1 MIDEV
6 IDRPAAPPARPV
18 QPSAA
23 SALPSAELEQRH
35 IDMIQRRD
43 AAELKVIELEER
55 QGRALAEQGA
65 EDPALEDE
73 VVLQRS
79 QARRLSIACDVLAA
93 DIEVAKK
100 RERRDLIMAARVDL
114 LANRARCDK
123 LGKMIAATLETLC
136 DQIDEIQIC
145 QRDCVALMN
154 NAKRIVPVGER
165 KAGIRVLEGV
175 MALADPL
182 LLPRWAAIGTR
193 ARLGNFFGRD
203 VGSLQE
209 PFDQIV
215 ATNNAQVI
223 SEFDWLLDVTPTP
236 AE

>member
-1 MIDEV
+1 
-6 IDRPAAPPARPV
+6 
-18 QPSAA
+18 
-23 SALPSAELEQRH
+23 
-35 IDMIQRRD
+35 
-43 AAELKVIELEER
+43 
-55 QGRALAEQGA
+55 
-65 EDPALEDE
+65 
-73 VVLQRS
+73 
-79 QARRLSIACDVLAA
+79 
-93 DIEVAKK
+93 
-100 RERRDLIMAARVDL
+100 
-114 LANRARCDK
+114 
-123 LGKMIAATLETLC
+123 
-136 DQIDEIQIC
+136 
-145 QRDCVALMN
+145 MN
-154 NAKRIVPVGER
+154 NAKRIVPIGER

>member
-1 MIDEV
+1 MNDEV
-6 IDRPAAPPARPV
+6 IDRPATAPARPV

-35 IDMIQRRD
+35 ADMIQRRD

-55 QGRALAEQGA
+55 QGRALAEHGA

-79 QARRLSIACDVLAA
+79 QARKLSIACDVLAA

-100 RERRDLIMAARVDL
+100 RERRDLVMAARGDL
-114 LANRARCDK
+114 VRTLTLRKEQAVQ
-123 LGKMIAATLETLC
+123 IAATLATLC
-136 DQIDEIQIC
+136 DQLHGLDAL
-145 QRDCVALMN
+145 QRDCVAIMN
-154 NAKRIVPVGER
+154 GAKRIVPVGQR
-165 KAGIRVLEGV
+165 KGGIRVLEST
-175 MALADPL
+175 MAMANPAM
-182 LLPRWAAIGTR
+182 LPRWVAISTR
-193 ARLGNFFGRD
+193 ASLGEFWGID
-203 VGSLQE
+203 VGGLSE

-215 ATNNAQVI
+215 TNSSAQVL
-223 SEFDWLLDVTPTP
+223 SEFDWLLDVAPTP